1 MILDAIDVFS
11 GTGGISKALHDI
23 VTTIQYCEIHP
34 YCQQVLFERMQ
45 EGKLHAAP
53 VHADIKTLRISPRVQ
68 PTMIMGGFPCQDI
81 STLGLKQGI
90 ANGTRSG
97 LFHEIMRIVD
107 ECPSIQIVF
116 LENVGNILKCG
127 IRDVIESLTQRGFNL
142 QWTIRSA
149 SSFGAPHVRSR
160 WFCLAVR
167 GNPDLSH
174 INFTQNTD
182 NIWQNPPT
190 PLYTFK
196 PAYKEDPAFDS
207 NWTLRCQ
214 CLGNAVV
221 PHVVR
226 YAFIELLESYKKW
239 SIISDC
245 LSHCGN
251 SKIEEPFPNSA
262 LIYNQKLYAIPQASH
277 DDLNNNFPL
286 SVKFNDKTIT
296 YQHLPTPRRGI
307 THASS
312 LTERSLRD
320 LPTVLLYSDVC
331 KTQLEENNE
340 TITDGNMHSKMITN
354 VNFIE
359 WMMGYENDWTKV
371 QVAVT
376 SRPDSTSD
384 SDDNAEGVPIEV
396 VSSTRPKAKALNG
409 MHMLMK
415 EHKGKSIKQISD
427 LWKGLSEDEKKK
439 YKQMAK
445 IQRDAS
451 N

>member
-1 MILDAIDVFS
+1 MISLDAIDVFS

-23 VTTIQYCEIHP
+23 VTTIQYCEVHP
-34 YCQQVLFERMQ
+34 YCQQVLFERMK
-45 EGKLHAAP
+45 EGKLHPAP
-53 VHADIKTLRISPRVQ
+53 VHSDIKTLRISPRVQ

-97 LFHEIMRIVD
+97 LFHEIIRIID

-127 IRDVIESLTQRGFNL
+127 IKDVIESLTIRGFNL
-142 QWTIRSA
+142 QWTIRTA

-174 INFTQNTD
+174 INYAQNTD
-182 NIWQNPPT
+182 NNWLNPPS
-190 PLYTFK
+190 PIYTFK
-196 PAYKEDPAFDS
+196 PCYKEDPAFDT

-226 YAFIELLESYKKW
+226 YAFIELLESYKRW
-239 SIISDC
+239 DAISDC
-245 LSHCGN
+245 LSQCGE
-251 SKIEEPFPNSA
+251 KIKESFPNSA
-262 LIYNQKLYAIPQASH
+262 LIYNHKLYAIPQSSH
-277 DDLNNNFPL
+277 DDINNSFPL
-286 SVKFNDKTIT
+286 SVKFNDKTIAF
-296 YQHLPTPRRGI
+296 QHLPTPRRGI

-331 KTQLEENNE
+331 KTQLEENSE
-340 TITDGNMHSKMITN
+340 SITDGNLHSKMITN

-359 WMMGYENDWTKV
+359 WMMGYENDWTKIAPLA
-371 QVAVT
+371 Q
-376 SRPDSTSD
+376 SPGMHDPPSD
-384 SDDNAEGVPIEV
+384 SDDNSEERVAEVRAA
-396 VSSTRPKAKALNG
+396 RPKVKALNG
-409 MHMLMK
+409 MHILMR
-415 EHKGKSIKQISD
+415 EHKGKSIKQVSD
-427 LWKGLSEDEKKK
+427 IWKELSEDEKIK
-439 YKQMAK
+439 YKEIAK
-445 IQRDAS
+445 LQRES
-451 N
+451 T

>member
-45 EGKLHAAP
+45 EGKLHPAP
-53 VHADIKTLRISPRVQ
+53 IHSDIKTLRMSSRVQ

-97 LFHEIMRIVD
+97 LFHEIMRLVD

-127 IRDVIESLTQRGFNL
+127 IKDVIESLIQRRFNL

-149 SSFGAPHVRSR
+149 SSFGAPHVRNR

-174 INFTQNTD
+174 IDCIQNTE
-182 NIWQNPPT
+182 NIWLNTPT
-190 PLYTFK
+190 HVYTFK
-196 PAYKEDPAFDS
+196 PTYKEDATFDP
-207 NWTLRCQ
+207 NWTMRCQ

-226 YAFIELLESYKKW
+226 YAFLELVECYKRW
-239 SIISDC
+239 SAISDC

-251 SKIEEPFPNSA
+251 SRIEEPFPSSA
-262 LIYNQKLYAIPQASH
+262 LIHNEKLYAIPQANH
-277 DDLNNNFPL
+277 DAVSNNFHV
-286 SVKFNDKTIT
+286 SIKFNDKTIT
-296 YQHLPTPRRGI
+296 FQHLPTPRRGM

-331 KTQLEENNE
+331 KAQLEEANE
-340 TITDGNMHSKMITN
+340 NISDGNLHSKMITN

-359 WMMGYENDWTKV
+359 WMMGYEKDWTKI
-371 QVAVT
+371 QILAT
-376 SRPDSTSD
+376 SKNDLSNNLDESTEDIRTDADST
-384 SDDNAEGVPIEV
+384 A
-396 VSSTRPKAKALNG
+396 RPKIKALNG

-415 EHKGKSIKQISD
+415 EHKGKSIKQICD
-427 LWKGLSEDEKKK
+427 IWKGMSEEDKEK
-439 YKQMAK
+439 YKKMAK
-445 IQRDAS
+445 LQRDAS